1 MFLPI
6 PQQSWTGGSIQPIVY
21 ISTAGEAAGLTEDDI
36 TKEYGENITGTG
48 TVTITGIRK
57 YTGKVTL
64 EFNIFKPDL
73 FLIGTFNEFSETSG
87 LLQFEEQQ
95 DGTFK
100 GVNVVVVT
108 RTDGSTQT
116 TKAVF

>member
-6 PQQSWTGGSIQPIVY
+6 PQQSWTGGSIHPFVY
-21 ISTAGEAAGLTEDDI
+21 ISTAGEAAGLTPDDI
-36 TKEYGENITGTG
+36 TKEYGENIKGTG

-57 YTGKVTL
+57 YTGRGDTITGVEGIDASDVASVKYVNLSGMTSD
-64 EFNIFKPDL
+64 KP
-73 FLIGTFNEFSETSG
+73 
-87 LLQFEEQQ
+87 
-95 DGTFK
+95 FK

>member
-6 PQQSWTGGSIQPIVY
+6 PQQSWTGGSIHPFVY

-36 TKEYGENITGTG
+36 TKRIWREHHRYWHSHHHRHSQIYRHGDTLTGFE
-48 TVTITGIRK
+48 GIDASDVASVK
-57 YTGKVTL
+57 YVNLSGMTSD
-64 EFNIFKPDL
+64 KP
-73 FLIGTFNEFSETSG
+73 
-87 LLQFEEQQ
+87 
-95 DGTFK
+95 FK